1 MVNLGGYEINT
12 PNWLNWGGVISA
24 FFWGMLIFILIG
36 VFGYMGY
43 KWFKNKTFYKSKVTL
58 TMFFENGTKK
68 RMTGLKG
75 GKFVNRTGVWDFRI
89 KIPKQMKPK
98 ELGYMPNFSKADSD
112 GTLHFMTSGDGTI
125 WLQID
130 EVLSIHGKEQA
141 RDENGKL
148 LFDDNDKPIMIDAY
162 KLLLNPVRT
171 DVKIATVN
179 SLKNWAEMVNK
190 NKLTVF
196 GIALGA
202 FLIMVIAHLISL
214 YIQTKIKCPA
224 IP

>member
-1 MVNLGGYEINT
+1 MNIGGYDVAM
-12 PNWLNWGGVISA
+12 PSWLKWGSILTT
-24 FFWGMLIFILIG
+24 FFWGILVMIVIG
-36 VFGYMGY
+36 VVGYFGY
-43 KWFKNKTFYKSKVTL
+43 KWFKNKTFYTNPVDL
-58 TMFFENGTKK
+58 TIYYENGTKK
-68 RMTGLKG
+68 RKGGLNG
-75 GKFVNRTGVWDFRI
+75 GKFVNKSGVWDFRI
-89 KIPKQMKPK
+89 KIPKQFKPK
-98 ELGYMPNFSKADSD
+98 ELGYTPDFSKADSD
-112 GTLHFMTSGDGTI
+112 GTLHFITSGDGTI
-125 WLQID
+125 WLQVY
-130 EVLSIHGKEQA
+130 ETLNVAGKEQA
-141 RDENGKL
+141 KDENGKL
-148 LFDDNDKPIMIDAY
+148 LFDENQKPMMIDSY

-214 YIQTKIKCPA
+214 YIQTKIKCPV

>member
-1 MVNLGGYEINT
+1 MNIAGYTINA
-12 PNWLNWGGVISA
+12 PSWLKWGSIVSGL
-24 FFWGMLIFILIG
+24 FWGMLIFIVIG
-36 VFGYMGY
+36 VIGYFGY
-43 KWFKNKTFYKSKVTL
+43 KWFKNKTFYTNNVTL
-58 TMFFENGTKK
+58 TMFYENGTKK
-68 RMTGLKG
+68 RVTGLKG
-75 GKFVNRTGVWDFRI
+75 GKFVNRSGVWDFRI
-89 KIPKQMKPK
+89 KIPKQFKPK

-130 EVLSIHGKEQA
+130 EVLSIKGKEQA

-148 LFDDNDKPIMIDAY
+148 LFDNDNKPIMIDAY
-162 KLLLNPVRT
+162 RLLLNPVRT

-214 YIQTKIKCPA
+214 YIQTKIKCPVV
-224 IP
+224 P